1 VNDKIKKIKLD
12 KIVSEMNFLE
22 TELRYQKTIAETAVP
37 DFNLEVTKELE
48 RRGASRPPAQK
59 APPNRAQRRAAKK
72 ASKGT
77 SKIFKQIAKKIHPDK
92 LSNQGDPDEKDKKE
106 KFLEATEAKDEDNSL
121 KLYSIALELG
131 LSSIELEKEDIE
143 HFEGQISKVKKDI
156 VSLTTSW
163 VYVWGTQDSEEMKQ
177 SIIKKFVDLMTKTD
191 DKQSNSE

>member
-1 VNDKIKKIKLD
+1 
-12 KIVSEMNFLE
+12 M
-22 TELRYQKTIAETAVP
+22 
-37 DFNLEVTKELE
+37 
-48 RRGASRPPAQK
+48 
-59 APPNRAQRRAAKK
+59 
-72 ASKGT
+72 SK
-77 SKIFKQIAKKIHPDK
+77 
-92 LSNQGDPDEKDKKE
+92 QGDPDEKDKKE

-177 SIIKKFVDLMTKTD
+177 SIIKNFVDLMTETD